1 MVFQTSLLLRVAPAD
16 KLSASSE
23 KLMMAIL
30 EIVDNQL
37 KDNTPPETRETY
49 QRLLNEG
56 FSSDEAREL
65 IAAVVKAE
73 ILKVLKTQQPYDPKR
88 FVEALHKLPR
98 LS

>member
-1 MVFQTSLLLRVAPAD
+1 MN
-16 KLSASSE
+16 ASS
-23 KLMMAIL
+23 KKATSAIL

-56 FSSDEAREL
+56 FSPDKARDL

-73 ILKVLKTQQPYDPKR
+73 ILEVLKTQQPYDPKR
-88 FVEALHKLPR
+88 FVEAPHKLPR
-98 LS
+98 LP